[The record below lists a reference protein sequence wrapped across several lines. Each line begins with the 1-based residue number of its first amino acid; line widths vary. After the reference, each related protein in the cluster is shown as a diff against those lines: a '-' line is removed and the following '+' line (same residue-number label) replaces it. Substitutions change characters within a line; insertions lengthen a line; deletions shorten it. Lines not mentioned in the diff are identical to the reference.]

1 MNTPDGVININFIDD
16 NGVLLGTQQGLMM
29 TFHHQTF
36 VLTAFD
42 KSLTHFTHAKHANFV
57 YKDKNYDM
65 LTYRYV
71 YPFYIRIWEIINI
84 DINNASEMN
93 INFPNKNHLIN
104 NTIKIDEILKIEYN
118 GWHIALPPV
127 YFHQIDKKYDLGSII
142 HFKNKITGMIVTY
155 LNNTSLI
162 VSVFFI
168 KQIIQ
173 GNDLNYANLYY
184 TLDIR
189 KNMYNKNEI
198 YIEND
203 WDIYQHSKL
212 KKNDILLEI
221 ENNPVQYKMYNDKI
235 KEYVSIDTWITLMYL
250 DLPELNIKIMR
261 DNEVMNIKIPRIPL
275 HNILQIKYY
284 SIDPIEIT
292 FDLLNK
298 NIGNERYDK
307 IRKDLLYNPKK
318 MFN

>member
-16 NGVLLGTQQGLMM
+16 NRVFLGTQQGLMM
-29 TFHHQTF
+29 SFHHQTF

-42 KSLTHFTHAKHANFV
+42 KSLTHFTHAKYANFA

-71 YPFYIRIWEIINI
+71 YPFYIRIREIVNI
-84 DINNASEMN
+84 GINNASEMN

-118 GWHIALPPV
+118 GWHIGLPPV

-142 HFKNKITGMIVTY
+142 HLKNKITGMIVTY
-155 LNNTSLI
+155 LKNTSLI
-162 VSVFFI
+162 ISVFFI

-173 GNDLNYANLYY
+173 SNDLNYANLYY

-189 KNMYNKNEI
+189 KNYQNKNEI

-203 WDIYQHSKL
+203 WDIYQNHKL

-221 ENNPVQYKMYNDKI
+221 QNNPVQYKMYNDKI
-235 KEYVSIDTWITLMYL
+235 KEFVSIDTWITLMYL

-261 DNEVMNIKIPRIPL
+261 DNEIMNVKIPRIPL

-284 SIDPIEIT
+284 SSDPTEIS

-298 NIGNERYDK
+298 NLGNER
-307 IRKDLLYNPKK
+307 
-318 MFN
+318 